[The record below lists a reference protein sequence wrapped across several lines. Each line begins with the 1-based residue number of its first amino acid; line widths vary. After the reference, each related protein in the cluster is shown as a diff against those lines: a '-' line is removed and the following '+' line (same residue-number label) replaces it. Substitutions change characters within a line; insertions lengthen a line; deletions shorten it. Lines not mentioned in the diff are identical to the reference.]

1 MDSKRKE
8 LIGWVAAVMLIVGGA
23 ATLLIVRN
31 RSTDFGYAEP
41 MPITGGAYMP
51 GAFELTQTLNVVAAA
66 ALILGL
72 VAGGFIIGLRVGRKT
87 RSATA

>member
-1 MDSKRKE
+1 M
-8 LIGWVAAVMLIVGGA
+8 IGWVAAVGLIVGGA
-23 ATLLIVRN
+23 VTLLTVRN

-41 MPITGGAYMP
+41 MPITGGTYMP
-51 GAFELTQTLNVVAAA
+51 GAFELTQTLNVVAAV

-72 VAGGFIIGLRVGRKT
+72 IAGGFMVGLRVGRNT